1 LLVTLEALRGYRETS
16 PSVKLRTLVLLLA
29 LFLVA
34 RPTRAESA
42 LFHPDLG
49 ERIAE
54 LQAARGPEAYAAL
67 RRVWASWDRASP
79 AHVEEILLAA
89 RENPRL
95 SPALRVYAGVL
106 AGLARVRRGDLRA
119 GRDAIAALGYVDRWA
134 VIGPFD
140 NEGKSGLDTAFG
152 PELELGNPIV
162 PGRAQ
167 SGKERPVRW
176 RGVPR
181 EFPHG
186 FVNFGSLLRPDQK
199 VCAYATTFVQA
210 KQGKPAPRTVSA
222 WIGAGGAFKAYWNG
236 REVLKST
243 VYSSHDF
250 DRYAVPL
257 ELEQGM
263 NTLTVKVCG
272 EESAP
277 VLSVRFGD
285 ERGGALALEFTNE
298 LSASAAAAETV
309 TRAKGKKARAL
320 PKLEGAVQAFD
331 RLTAGARPRAAD
343 LESYARYL
351 FESDG
356 DDPAVHRARDLA
368 TKAAEQEPTVR
379 RLLLAAALAEDHN
392 QRGDWITKAEA
403 LVAKRTAPREVLL
416 ARALHR
422 RASPAYEEA
431 FPYFDRLLA
440 RDPDDLAAI
449 QGRVELYS
457 MAGLPRTALATLENA
472 LARNPDA
479 VNLLNLYASALRA
492 LGRSTDAAEV
502 EARYSGL
509 RFDDGGFLGQMMGLA
524 VARRDRA
531 AAEHWT
537 ERLVSSHPG
546 DLWALNTAAQT
557 YRALGQ
563 SARAVATYQRALEL
577 APEDV
582 GTLRTLADLYGET
595 GRAEQQLT
603 LLREVLRIRPQDKAV
618 REYVEHVEPKK
629 PRADEAYAWA
639 PERFLPLRHAP
650 PNGENQRTL
659 RDLTVSTV
667 YENGLA
673 SQYRQLVFQPLTDAS
688 AANARQHGFVYE
700 ADRQVVELRGA
711 KVYRASGRVDE
722 AIEWGEGPADDPSI
736 SMYTSGRTF
745 YIQFPR
751 LEAGDVVELRYRVDD
766 VTPRNEFNDYFGEIT
781 YLQGG
786 DAKANVE
793 YVVVAPKTRPLYF
806 DHRVPGLELSSVDSG
821 NQRIYRFFAARI
833 AGLDPEPMMPPAQ
846 EVLGFVHVST
856 YKSWDDLGRW
866 YWGLV
871 RDQFDLDDET
881 RKLARKI
888 TEGAKTE
895 REKVEA
901 VYDWVTKNT
910 RYVALEFGIYGY
922 KPRRCV
928 QTVTRGWGD
937 CKDKATVIVTLLKEL
952 GIPATFVVLRTQLK
966 GGLPSKIPS
975 FAPFDHAIAYVPSLD
990 LYLDGTAEH
999 TGIEELPRMDI
1010 GALAMQVN
1018 DGKTK
1023 LVTVPV
1029 PPPGKD
1035 FVERE
1040 VHARIQKNGDSRLT
1054 LDYRAAGYNA
1064 ADWRRQYHAES
1075 ARRERVNH
1083 DLGAELPG
1091 FVLSPGA
1098 QGIQTSDLDDARKPV
1113 TLHVEGTAPSYA
1125 RREGAQLSMAVTNS
1139 LRLTSTYAS
1148 LSQRK
1153 QDVWIHAFS
1162 ELRDNFVVELPPGA
1176 RVTVAPEPRNI
1187 DSPFGWYSLS
1197 VENKTDKVT
1206 VKGKL
1211 GLKVTRVAP
1220 ADYAAFKRFCEEVD
1234 RALSQRLVIEP

>member
-1 LLVTLEALRGYRETS
+1 M
-16 PSVKLRTLVLLLA
+16 KLRIFVFLLA
-29 LFLVA
+29 LALLV
-34 RPTRAESA
+34 RPASAESA
-42 LFHPDLG
+42 VFHPDLG
-49 ERIAE
+49 ARVAE
-54 LQAARGPEAYAAL
+54 LEAARGPEAYAAL
-67 RRVWASWDRASP
+67 RRVWASWDRANP
-79 AHVEEILLAA
+79 THVEEILLAA
-89 RENPRL
+89 REDPRL
-95 SPALRVYAGVL
+95 AAPHRVYAGVL
-106 AGLARVRRGDLRA
+106 AALARVRRGDLRA
-119 GRDAIAALGYVDRWA
+119 GRDAIARLGYVDRWA

-140 NEGKSGLDTAFG
+140 NEGKAGLDTAFG
-152 PELELGNPIV
+152 PELELGSPIV

-176 RGVPR
+176 RPVPR
-181 EFPHG
+181 EFPYG
-186 FVNFGSLLRPDQK
+186 FVNFGALLRPEQK

-210 KQGKPAPRTVSA
+210 KAGTRTPRIVSA
-222 WIGAGGAFKAYWNG
+222 WIGSGGAFKAYWNG

-243 VYSSHDF
+243 VYSAHDF
-250 DRYAVPL
+250 DRYAASL
-257 ELEQGM
+257 ELEPGV
-263 NTLTVKVCG
+263 NSLTVKLCG
-272 EESAP
+272 DESAP
-277 VLSVRFGD
+277 VLSVRFA
-285 ERGGALALEFTNE
+285 GAEGAANADVEYTNE
-298 LSASAAAAETV
+298 LSASTAAAELAARV
-309 TRAKGKKARAL
+309 KSKQPKKL
-320 PKLEGAVQAFD
+320 PRLEGAVQAFN

-351 FESDG
+351 YETDG
-356 DDPAVHRARDLA
+356 DDPAAHRARDFA
-368 TKAAEQEPTVR
+368 TQAAEQAPTVR

-403 LVAKRTAPREVLL
+403 LAGRKGPPQRELLL
-416 ARALHR
+416 ARALQR
-422 RASPAYEEA
+422 RSSPAYEEA

-457 MAGLPRTALATLENA
+457 MAGLPRTALATLESA
-472 LARNPDA
+472 LTRNPDA
-479 VNLLNLYASALRA
+479 VNLLNLYASALRS

-524 VARRDRA
+524 IARRDRA
-531 AAEHWT
+531 SAEHWT
-537 ERLVSSHPG
+537 ERLVASHPG
-546 DLWALNTAAQT
+546 DLWALNTAAHA

-563 SARAVATYQRALEL
+563 TARAVATYQRALDL

-582 GTLRTLADLYGET
+582 GTLRTLADLYGEAGKT
-595 GRAEQQLT
+595 DQQLT

-629 PRADEAYAWA
+629 PRADEAYAWK
-639 PERFLPLRHAP
+639 PERFLPLRHAAAD
-650 PNGENQRTL
+650 GENQRVL

-673 SQYRQLVFQPLTDAS
+673 SQYRQLVFQPLTDSA
-688 AANARQHGFVYE
+688 AANARQHAFVYE
-700 ADRQVVELRGA
+700 ADRQLAELRGA

-786 DAKANVE
+786 DPKANVE

-806 DHRVPGLELSSVDSG
+806 DQRVPGLELSQADSG
-821 NQRIYRFFAARI
+821 SQRIYRFFAARI
-833 AGLDPEPMMPPAQ
+833 AGLDPEPVMPPPQ

-856 YKSWDDLGRW
+856 YRSWDDLGRW

-871 RDQFDLDDET
+871 KDQFDLDDET

-888 TEGAKTE
+888 AEGAKSE

-937 CKDKATVIVTLLKEL
+937 CKDKATVLVTLLKEL
-952 GIPATFVVLRTQLK
+952 GIPATFVVLRTQMK

-990 LYLDGTAEH
+990 LYLDGTAEY

-1010 GALAMQVN
+1010 GALGMQVN
-1018 DGKTK
+1018 DGKPK
-1023 LVTVPV
+1023 LVTIPA
-1029 PPPGKD
+1029 PAPDKN
-1035 FVERE
+1035 FVERD
-1040 VHARIQKNGDSRLT
+1040 VHARLQKNGESRLE
-1054 LDYRAAGYNA
+1054 LDYRAAGYSA
-1064 ADWRRQYHAES
+1064 SDWRRQYHAES
-1075 ARRERVNH
+1075 ARRERITH
-1083 DLGAELPG
+1083 DLGSELPG
-1091 FVLSPGA
+1091 FVLAPGA
-1098 QGIQTSDLDDARKPV
+1098 QGVQTSNLDDPRQPV
-1113 TLHVEGTAPSYA
+1113 RLRLEGTASSYA
-1125 RREGAQLSMAVTNS
+1125 RREGKQLSMPVTNS
-1139 LRLTSTYAS
+1139 IRLTSSYAS

-1153 QDVWIHAFS
+1153 HDVWIHSFA
-1162 ELRDNFVVELPPGA
+1162 ELRDNFVVELPAGA
-1176 RVTVAPEPRNI
+1176 RMVDAPEPQKI
-1187 DSPFGWYSLS
+1187 DAKYGSYSLS
-1197 VENKTDKVT
+1197 VETKPERVT
-1206 VKGKL
+1206 VRGKL
-1211 GLKVTRVAP
+1211 ALKVTRVTP
-1220 ADYAAFKRFCEEVD
+1220 AEYPAFKRFCEDVD
-1234 RALSQRLVIEP
+1234 RAMSQRLVIEP

>member
-1 LLVTLEALRGYRETS
+1 M
-16 PSVKLRTLVLLLA
+16 KLRLFLLLLA
-29 LFLVA
+29 LFSVTRPVA
-34 RPTRAESA
+34 ADAAIFQR
-42 LFHPDLG
+42 DLAD
-49 ERIAE
+49 RVRE
-54 LQAARGPEAYAAL
+54 LGSARGPETYAAL
-67 RRVWASWDRASP
+67 RRIWASWDRANP
-79 AHVEEILLAA
+79 THVEETLLAA
-89 RENPRL
+89 RDNPRL
-95 SPALRVYAGVL
+95 TAPLRAYAGVL
-106 AGLARVRRGDLRA
+106 AALARVRRGDLRA
-119 GRDAIAALGYVDRWA
+119 ARDAVSALGYVDRWA

-140 NEGKSGLDTAFG
+140 NEGKAGLDTTFG
-152 PELELGNPIV
+152 PELELGTPIV

-176 RGVPR
+176 RAVPR

-186 FVNFGSLLRPDQK
+186 FVNFGALLRPEEK
-199 VCAYATTFVQA
+199 VCAYATTFVQPNPGTA
-210 KQGKPAPRTVSA
+210 APRVISA
-222 WIGAGGAFKAYWNG
+222 WIGSGGAFKAYWNG

-250 DRYAVPL
+250 DRYAVAL
-257 ELEQGM
+257 ELEPGV
-263 NTLTVKVCG
+263 NALTIKVCG

-277 VLSVRFGD
+277 VLSVRFAD
-285 ERGGALALEFTNE
+285 AQGGPNAGVQFSNELALSTE
-298 LSASAAAAETV
+298 AAATA
-309 TRAKGKKARAL
+309 TRLKDRKPKAL
-320 PKLEGAVQAFD
+320 PKLEGAVQAFE
-331 RLTAGARPRAAD
+331 RLTAGGKARPAD
-343 LESYARYL
+343 LEAYARYL
-351 FESDG
+351 YETDG
-356 DDPAVHRARDLA
+356 DDPAVHRARDFA

-403 LVAKRTAPREVLL
+403 LVKKGPPSRDVLL
-416 ARALHR
+416 ARALQR
-422 RASPAYEEA
+422 RASPSYEEA

-449 QGRVELYS
+449 QGRVELYG
-457 MAGLPRTALATLENA
+457 MAGLPRTALATLESA

-524 VARRDRA
+524 VARRDQR

-537 ERLVSSHPG
+537 ERLVASHPG
-546 DLWALNTAAQT
+546 DLWALNTAAHT

-563 SARAVATYQRALEL
+563 TARAVATYQRALEL

-582 GTLRTLADLYGET
+582 ATLRTLADLYGET
-595 GRAEQQLT
+595 GKTEQQLT

-639 PERFLPLRHAP
+639 PERFLPLRHGPA
-650 PNGENQRTL
+650 NGENQRTL
-659 RDLTVSTV
+659 RELTVSTV

-673 SQYRQLVFQPLTDAS
+673 SQYRQLVFQPLTDA
-688 AANARQHGFVYE
+688 AAASARQYAFVYE

-711 KVYRASGRVDE
+711 KVYRASGRIDE
-722 AIEWGEGPADDPSI
+722 AIEWGEGPADDPSV

-745 YIQFPR
+745 YVQFPR
-751 LEAGDVVELRYRVDD
+751 LEAGDVVELRYRTDD
-766 VTPRNEFNDYFGEIT
+766 VTPRNEFNDYFGEMT
-781 YLQGG
+781 YLQGSET
-786 DAKANVE
+786 KANVE
-793 YVVVAPKTRPLYF
+793 YVVVAPKSRPLYF
-806 DHRVPGLELSSVDSG
+806 DQRVPGLELSQQDSG
-821 NQRIYRFFAARI
+821 NQRTYRFFAPRI
-833 AGLDPEPMMPPAQ
+833 APLDPEPDMPPAS

-866 YWGLV
+866 YWGLIK
-871 RDQFDLDDET
+871 DQFDLDDET

-937 CKDKATVIVTLLKEL
+937 CKDKATVLVTLLKEL
-952 GIPATFVVLRTQLK
+952 GIPTTLVVLRTQLK
-966 GGLPSKIPS
+966 GDLLSKIPS

-999 TGIEELPRMDI
+999 TGIDELPNMDI
-1010 GALAMQVN
+1010 GALGMQVN
-1018 DGKTK
+1018 DGKPK
-1023 LVTVPV
+1023 LVQIPA
-1029 PPPGKD
+1029 PPADKN
-1035 FVERE
+1035 FVARE
-1040 VHARIQKNGDSRLT
+1040 LHARVQKNGESKIT
-1054 LDYRAAGYNA
+1054 LDYRAAGYTA

-1075 ARRERVNH
+1075 VRRERITH
-1083 DLGAELPG
+1083 DLGGELPG
-1091 FVLSPGA
+1091 FVLATGA
-1098 QGIQTSDLDDARKPV
+1098 QGVQTSNLDDAREPV
-1113 TLHVEGTAPSYA
+1113 RMHLEGSASSYA
-1125 RREGAQLSMAVTNS
+1125 RREGKQLSMPVTNS
-1139 LRLTSTYAS
+1139 VRLTSSYAP

-1153 QDVWIHAFS
+1153 HDVWIHVFA
-1162 ELRDNFVVELPPGA
+1162 ELRDDFVVELPAGA
-1176 RVTVAPEPRNI
+1176 RVISAPESRTI
-1187 DSPFGWYSLS
+1187 DGPFGWYSLS
-1197 VENKTDKVT
+1197 VETKPDRVT

-1211 GLKVTRVAP
+1211 GLKVARVKP
-1220 ADYAAFKRFCEEVD
+1220 QDYPAFKRFCEDVD